1 MKLNHLKNK
10 KNAEYTIFF
19 MNNEL
24 TNHLLDIDKQANE
37 EQKFSLL
44 KLERILSFQL
54 FNPPYSNQMQIF

>member
-37 EQKFSLL
+37 EQRFICKILL
-44 KLERILSFQL
+44 KKKFILKVIWML
-54 FNPPYSNQMQIF
+54 IIIFVT